1 MSDSPR
7 FRVTRTLGGVRCIE
21 DRSDESLVAMIVGT
35 SKRSTEKTEAMIRV
49 MVDALNAAVTRRPTN
64 TTPQPPQGD

>member
-1 MSDSPR
+1 MDRPR

-21 DRSDESLVAMIVGT
+21 DRHDGSTVAMVVAG
-35 SKRSTEKTEAMIRV
+35 KRSTEKTEAMIKV